1 MYIRKAWRTHKGKTY
16 TNYLLVESILT
27 PKGPRQKVIC
37 SLGDLSPRPRQEWL
51 ALAHKLE
58 AALSGQQELLGEPTP
73 ELEALTAKLQRS
85 SRRRRSAPAPPPL
98 AGSGATA
105 APPPRPEPEAAV
117 AVLADQVR
125 VEECREAGPVHV
137 GYQFW
142 QRLKMEEILREAGLS
157 ERACQISCAMTLDR
171 LIHPCS
177 ELAMPDWIR
186 STALPD
192 ILGTDFRELN
202 EDALYRNLDRLHP
215 RRVAI
220 EAGLAERERT
230 LFGLDQTVF
239 LYDLTSTYF
248 EGKALGNRKAK
259 RGYSRDQRPDC
270 KQVVIGLA
278 VNRDGFP
285 LAHEVWE
292 GNRHDSTTVDD
303 MLTALDQR
311 LKLQPGQTVVVD
323 RGMSYDHDLEAI
335 QARGLHYLV
344 AAQQGERDQWLQEFE
359 AAEGFERVEREPS
372 PRNPFQRK
380 STIEVK
386 QRRAGGVTYV
396 LCVSSERKDKDRAIR
411 ESHEKR
417 LVEDLEK
424 LNRRVAK
431 GKGKGTRPEEVLE
444 SMGRLKERYPRVA
457 RYYQMHYDG
466 EARRFDYR
474 VDQEQRA
481 KAEQLDGS
489 YLLKTDREDLDADEV
504 WRIYI
509 LLTRVEAAF
518 RALKS
523 PLGERP
529 IWHHKERRVEAH
541 IFLCVLAYHLL
552 ISIEKTLLDQ
562 GVHTS
567 WPSVREILKTHQV
580 STVVLPVVG
589 GGEVRIRAASA
600 PEPAH
605 QEIYD
610 QLRIAPQ
617 VIRRRTWVEQMEP
630 VK

>member
-16 TNYLLVESILT
+16 TNYLLVESGLT
-27 PKGPRQKVIC
+27 PKGPRQKVVC
-37 SLGDLSPRPRQEWL
+37 SLGDLSPRPKQEWL

-58 AALSGQQELLGEPTP
+58 AALAGQQELADESTP
-73 ELEALTAKLQRS
+73 ELEALTAKVKGG
-85 SRRRRSAPAPPPL
+85 SRRRRGQPQTPAVTPVP
-98 AGSGATA
+98 ATS
-105 APPPRPEPEAAV
+105 PEPPDEV
-117 AVLADQVR
+117 PKIAVLPGQVR

-142 QRLKMEEILREAGLS
+142 RRLKMEEILTQAGLS
-157 ERACQISCAMTLDR
+157 ERARMISCAMTLDR

-177 ELAMPDWIR
+177 ELAMPEWIR
-186 STALPD
+186 STALAD
-192 ILGTDFRELN
+192 ILGTDFQDLT

-215 RRVAI
+215 RRI
-220 EAGLAERERT
+220 EIETALAERERT

-248 EGKALGNRKAK
+248 EGKALGNPKAK

-285 LAHEVWE
+285 LAHEVWA
-292 GNRHDSTTVDD
+292 GNRRDSTTVDE
-303 MLTALDQR
+303 MLTALDR
-311 LKLQPGQTVVVD
+311 RVKLQPGQTVVVD
-323 RGMSYDHDLEAI
+323 RGMSYDHDLVKI

-344 AAQQGERDQWLQEFE
+344 AAQQGERDEWLEEFE
-359 AAEGFERVEREPS
+359 ALDGFERVEREPS
-372 PRNPFQRK
+372 PRNPYQHK
-380 STIEVK
+380 STIQVK
-386 QRRAGGVTYV
+386 QRRVDGVTYV

-417 LVEDLEK
+417 LLEDLQK

-431 GKGKGTRPEEVLE
+431 GKGNGTKPEEVLE
-444 SMGRLKERYPRVA
+444 SIGRLKERYPRVA
-457 RYYQMHYDG
+457 RYYQMHYDA
-466 EARRFDYR
+466 EARQFDYR
-474 VDQEQRA
+474 VDEERRG

-529 IWHHKERRVEAH
+529 IWHHKERRVDAH

-552 ISIEKTLLDQ
+552 ISIEKTLLDR

-567 WPSVREILKTHQV
+567 WASVRELLKTHQV
-580 STVVLPVVG
+580 STVVLPVEG
-589 GGEVRIRAASA
+589 GGELRIRTASV

-605 QEIYD
+605 RDVYEK
-610 QLRIAPQ
+610 LGIAPE
-617 VIRRRTWVEQMEP
+617 VTRRRSWIERMTQAE
-630 VK
+630 

>member
-1 MYIRKAWRTHKGKTY
+1 MYIRKAWRTYKGKTY
-16 TNYLLVESILT
+16 THYLLVESVLT

-37 SLGDLSPRPRQEWL
+37 SLGDLSPRPKPEWL
-51 ALAHKLE
+51 ALAHRLE
-58 AALSGQQELLGEPTP
+58 AALTGQQELLDQSNP
-73 ELEALTAKLQRS
+73 ELEALTAKLKSR
-85 SRRRRSAPAPPPL
+85 SRRRGPEPPRP
-98 AGSGATA
+98 A
-105 APPPRPEPEAAV
+105 APPEPTPEQV
-117 AVLADQVR
+117 DKIAVLPDQVR

-142 QRLKMEEILREAGLS
+142 RRLHLDEILTQAGLS
-157 ERACQISCAMTLDR
+157 ERARQISCAMTLDR

-186 STALPD
+186 STALAD
-192 ILGTDFRELN
+192 ILGIDFQDLA

-215 RRVAI
+215 RRVEI
-220 EAGLAERERT
+220 EAALAERERT

-248 EGKALGNRKAK
+248 EGQALGNRKAK
-259 RGYSRDQRPDC
+259 RGYSRDKRPDC

-278 VNRDGFP
+278 LNREGFP

-292 GNRHDSTTVDD
+292 GNRRDSTTLDE
-303 MLTALDQR
+303 MLTALDR
-311 LKLQPGQTVVVD
+311 RVKLQPGQTVVVD
-323 RGMSYDHDLEAI
+323 RGMSYGQDLEQI
-335 QARGLHYLV
+335 QARGLHYV
-344 AAQQGERDQWLQEFE
+344 VGAQQGERDEWLEEFE
-359 AAEGFERVEREPS
+359 EGEGFEGVEREPS
-372 PRNPFQRK
+372 PRNPFQHK
-380 STIEVK
+380 SRIQVK
-386 QRRAGGVTYV
+386 QQRVDGVTYV

-417 LVEDLEK
+417 LREDLAK

-431 GKGKGTRPEEVLE
+431 GKGKGTKPEEVLE
-444 SMGRLKERYPRVA
+444 SIGRLKERYPRVA
-457 RYYQMHYDG
+457 RYYQMQYDA
-466 EARRFDYR
+466 EARQFHYR
-474 VDQEQRA
+474 VEEGKRA
-481 KAEQLDGS
+481 RAEKLDGS
-489 YLLKTDREDLDADEV
+489 YLLKTDRQDLEADEV

-529 IWHHKERRVEAH
+529 IGHQKERRVEAH

-552 ISIEKTLLDQ
+552 VSIEKTLLDQ

-567 WPSVREILKTHQV
+567 WASVREVLRTHQV
-580 STVVLPVVG
+580 STVVLPAEG
-589 GGEVRIRAASA
+589 GMEVRIRTASV

-605 QEIYD
+605 REIYER
-610 QLRIAPQ
+610 LRIEPE
-617 VIRRRTWVEQMEP
+617 VIRRRSWVERMKQA
-630 VK
+630 K